1 MDAELIKKID
11 EEIDKARDLVAQ
23 DTIALV
29 RINSEQGE
37 PAPDAPFGLGPKK
50 VLDTVLKMGEENG
63 FYCKDYGVGVVSLSL
78 KDRKP
83 DLGIWLHGDVVP
95 AGDDWIYPP
104 YEGVMYKD
112 THIIGRGA
120 TDNKGQ
126 LSAIFNILKI
136 FKKLGVDLNYNPALY
151 VGSNEETGMEDVKA
165 FIAKYEPPKMSLVP
179 DSGFPVGYGG
189 KGSIQITFRSKK
201 PLHGLILTAGLP
213 KAPGKAN
220 AELNGNT
227 YETESPPRHGANP
240 DPNGNMVTKLMVQLL
255 ETGSVHAEDIKVLE
269 FLKDISLDVYG
280 EKFGISVIPEGMPRL
295 TMATKKLTT
304 DNGSP
309 SLIMDIRFPV
319 GITAEEIIQKLTVA
333 ADGYGMEIVKV
344 GNVKPPYMMDKNAPM
359 VQLLAKIANDV
370 TGDTKEPYTIGGGT
384 YAHRLPNAYIYGMD
398 GNGRPADFPEGHG
411 SAHGKDEMVSLDRLQ
426 RAMRIYA
433 RAMLALNETQ
443 W

>member
-1 MDAELIKKID
+1 MDAELIKRID
-11 EEIDKARDLVAQ
+11 EEIDNARELVAQ
-23 DTIALV
+23 DTIDLV

-37 PAPDAPFGLGPKK
+37 PAPGAPYGLGPKE
-50 VLDTVLKMGEENG
+50 VLDTVLKMGQDDG
-63 FYCKDYGVGVVSLSL
+63 FYCTDYGVGVVSLSL
-78 KDRKP
+78 KEGKP

-95 AGDDWIYPP
+95 AGDGWIYPP
-104 YEGVMYKD
+104 YEGVRYKD

-126 LSAIFNILKI
+126 LSAIYNILKI
-136 FKKLGVDLNYNPALY
+136 FKKLGIELNYNPALY

-165 FIAKYEPPKMSLVP
+165 FVAKYEPPRMSLVP

-189 KGSIQITFRSKK
+189 KGSIAITFRSKT
-201 PLHGLILTAGLP
+201 PLHGLVLFGGLP
-213 KAPGKAN
+213 QTPGKAT
-220 AELNGNT
+220 AQVGGNT
-227 YETESPPRHGANP
+227 YEKETPPRHGANP
-240 DPNGNMVTKLMVQLL
+240 DPNGNMIYQLTTKLLDEGLVA
-255 ETGSVHAEDIKVLE
+255 AEDTKILQ

-295 TMATKKLTT
+295 TMSTKKLVT
-304 DNGSP
+304 DDGYVF
-309 SLIMDIRFPV
+309 LTMDIRHPV
-319 GITAEEIIQKLTVA
+319 GITEEEVIERLTVA
-333 ADGYGMEIVKV
+333 AEGYGMEVAKV

-359 VQLLAKIANDV
+359 VQLLAKIAKEV
-370 TGDTKEPYTIGGGT
+370 TGDPKEPYTLGGGT
-384 YAHRLPNAYIYGMD
+384 YAHRLPNAYVYGMD
-398 GNGRPADFPEGHG
+398 GNGRPADFPAGHG